1 MVGGSFWIFTEGI
14 LWGLAGQFLLLLF
27 IHLLIMSGLLIHFI
41 FIFCWFTFPIFI
53 AFLENG
59 KKEIYFFLHHKNEET
74 IFLFLFEAISHLPFF
89 CFSPHLF
96 YKSQLRTCILH
107 RLKGMVQLRA
117 RIPRILY
124 CLPAQAK
131 KQLLW
136 NMRLFVS
143 CDILFA
149 YNPPSQFMN
158 VCNHCIHWRGWWK
171 WMLCMPIAVS
181 GYEANWKD
189 EVAPPLPPAFFL
201 PELVCP
207 RSALGSFPCWQ
218 NLPLTLCHSEISL
231 CWRYSKCLGERTL
244 PKLASR
250 SPQLLSGLVFVDV
263 S

>member
-1 MVGGSFWIFTEGI
+1 M
-14 LWGLAGQFLLLLF
+14 ARKK
-27 IHLLIMSGLLIHFI
+27 FI
-41 FIFCWFTFPIFI
+41 FSSTIKMKKLFSFFYLRLYLICPSSVFP
-53 AFLENG
+53 A
-59 KKEIYFFLHHKNEET
+59 
-74 IFLFLFEAISHLPFF
+74 P
-89 CFSPHLF
+89 LF

-143 CDILFA
+143 CNILFA

-250 SPQLLSGLVFVDV
+250 SPQLLIGLVFVDV